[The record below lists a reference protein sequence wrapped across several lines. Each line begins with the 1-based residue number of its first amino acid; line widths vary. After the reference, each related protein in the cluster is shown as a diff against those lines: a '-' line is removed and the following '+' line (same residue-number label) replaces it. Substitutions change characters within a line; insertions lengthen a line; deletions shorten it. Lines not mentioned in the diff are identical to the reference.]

1 LCAQSRVPYR
11 DSKLTRL
18 LQDSLGGRSY
28 GVMIANISPSINHY
42 QDTFNTLNFASKSRQ
57 IINKP
62 VINTVDGI
70 PRHLPNSQIIII
82 VNIISIIILIIAGV
96 DRSLTLA
103 GGADE
108 ASRKALLEEYLELKK
123 RMPGAA
129 GKENRSNG
137 NSASGS
143 DRRAGAKRRSSYGA
157 GGSGGDGQKIDVG
170 DLEAFITQKTKEA
183 LEQRIK
189 DMLGGGELLKSKME
203 NENFRMLKELERRL
217 VETNKRHLEQCF
229 DDDDEDEECGN
240 SGDPAASNGNGD
252 SKVRTSKTRQ
262 FPEYTSA

>member
-1 LCAQSRVPYR
+1 
-11 DSKLTRL
+11 
-18 LQDSLGGRSY
+18 
-28 GVMIANISPSINHY
+28 M
-42 QDTFNTLNFASKSRQ
+42 
-57 IINKP
+57 
-62 VINTVDGI
+62 
-70 PRHLPNSQIIII
+70 
-82 VNIISIIILIIAGV
+82 
-96 DRSLTLA
+96 A

-123 RMPGAA
+123 RMPSAA

-137 NSASGS
+137 NSAGGS
-143 DRRAGAKRRSSYGA
+143 DRRAGAKRRSSYGGA

-252 SKVRTSKTRQ
+252 SKVRSKTQQ
-262 FPEYTSA
+262 FPEYTLA